1 MSATLALP
9 QQLTLRDA
17 KPTLK
22 ALVSAMAASGTPAVT
37 MDAAALAQIDTSA
50 LAVLLECQREARRQ
64 QRTLVVVNA
73 PARLVELAHLYGVQ
87 DLLGLPVAQAESAA
101 PPVTP

>member
-1 MSATLALP
+1 
-9 QQLTLRDA
+9 
-17 KPTLK
+17 
-22 ALVSAMAASGTPAVT
+22 

-87 DLLGLPVAQAESAA
+87 DLLGLPVAQAEAVAMPAA
-101 PPVTP
+101 S